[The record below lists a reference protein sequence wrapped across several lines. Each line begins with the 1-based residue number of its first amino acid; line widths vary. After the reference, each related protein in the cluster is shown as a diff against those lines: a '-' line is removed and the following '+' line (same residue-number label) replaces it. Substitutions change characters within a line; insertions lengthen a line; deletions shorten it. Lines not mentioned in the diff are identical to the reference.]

1 MKYLFSSRVVAA
13 LVVALVLSNAS
24 SARAQDEVTLI
35 APGGIRAAVEQ
46 LIPGFERKTGHKVK
60 ATFGSGGGTKQ
71 QVVRGDAFDVPIV
84 QPPYPEVLA
93 SGNVVASSAT
103 PLASVAV
110 GVAVRQGAPKPD
122 ISTPDAVK
130 RMLLAAKSIAYP
142 DAANGAAAGVSFNE
156 TLKKLGIAEQM
167 EPKIKRAQGGAGA
180 MAAVAKGEVEI
191 GLTFLSEMSEPGI
204 TIVGPLP
211 REISTPT
218 TLVGFVS
225 SHAKDAAAAKA
236 LLEYLSSAE
245 AAAVYTAQ
253 GMQPGR

>member
-1 MKYLFSSRVVAA
+1 MKSLRSSAV
-13 LVVALVLSNAS
+13 VVALVITFVLGNSS
-24 SARAQDEVTLI
+24 SAQGEVTLI
-35 APGGIRAAVEQ
+35 APGGIRAAIAQ

-60 ATFGSGGGTKQ
+60 ATYGSGGGTKQ
-71 QVVRGDAFDVPIV
+71 RVVRGEAFDVPIV

-122 ISTPDAVK
+122 ISTPEAVK
-130 RMLLAAKSIAYP
+130 RMLLAAKTISYP
-142 DAANGAAAGVSFNE
+142 NAAGGAAAGVSFNE
-156 TLKKLGIAEQM
+156 TLQKLGIAEQM
-167 EPKIKRAQGGAGA
+167 QPKIKLAQGGAGA
-180 MAAVAKGEVEI
+180 MEAVAKGEVEI
-191 GLTFLSEMSEPGI
+191 GLTFLSEMREPGI
-204 TIVGPLP
+204 AVVGPLP

-218 TLVGFVS
+218 RLVGFVS
-225 SHAKDAAAAKA
+225 SHAKDPAAAQS
-236 LLEYLSSAE
+236 LLDYLSSPD